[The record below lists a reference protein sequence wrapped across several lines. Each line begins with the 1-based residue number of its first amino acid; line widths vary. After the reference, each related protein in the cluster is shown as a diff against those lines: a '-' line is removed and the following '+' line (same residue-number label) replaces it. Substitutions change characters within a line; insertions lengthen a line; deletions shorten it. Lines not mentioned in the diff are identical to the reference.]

1 MANELE
7 QKGIC
12 ATIIQNLRE
21 SCEIDWY
28 LQAQLAYNMRFGDKH
43 SVDESIDSKLNKKV
57 VQKEQAKRVRFL
69 ANRSYS
75 N

>member
-43 SVDESIDSKLNKKV
+43 SVDGSIDSKLNKKV